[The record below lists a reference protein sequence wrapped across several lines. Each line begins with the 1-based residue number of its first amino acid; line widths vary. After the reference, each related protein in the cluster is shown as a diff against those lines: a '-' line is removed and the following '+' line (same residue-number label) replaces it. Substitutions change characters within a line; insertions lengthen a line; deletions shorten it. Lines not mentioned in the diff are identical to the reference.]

1 MQFSSE
7 NKVDR
12 QKIFS
17 EPTTRELLRRLV
29 VEKRTLT
36 PDVGDDGRVHYRIAD
51 EVLGKAHA
59 TAAWI
64 DEMLELGILNK
75 SAVKDMVMCPT
86 HLRVDPMIQLECTK
100 CKARRMRKTTLVQH
114 LYCGYIEADTKFNK
128 EGYLVCPN
136 CKRPIHKADELSS
149 SGVWYECQ
157 SCLSKTSSPRFVF
170 ICREGHEFTTS
181 DLSLAPVCTYG
192 VEESVVAQLKNTLV
206 LAPALAVLFASLGYV
221 VTSPARIQGLS
232 GATHV
237 LDVYARNGEMD
248 VALQIAVD
256 SKQVESSAVM
266 SLFAKSYDLKPKLS
280 ILIAIPSASGAAKQI
295 NSGYGITLVEDSDGG
310 GAVQK
315 VKELLLLALPF
326 SAERKE

>member
-1 MQFSSE
+1 MQSSSE

-36 PDVGDDGRVHYRIAD
+36 PDVGDDGRIHYRIAD

-86 HLRVDPMIQLECTK
+86 HLRVDPLIQLECTK

-128 EGYLVCPN
+128 GGYLVCPN

-170 ICREGHEFTTS
+170 TCREGHEFTTS

-206 LAPALAVLFASLGYV
+206 LAPALAVLFASMGYV
-221 VTSPARIQGLS
+221 VISPARIQGLS

-256 SKQVESSAVM
+256 SKQVEPSAVM

-295 NSGYGITLVEDSDGG
+295 NSGYGITLVEDSDGA